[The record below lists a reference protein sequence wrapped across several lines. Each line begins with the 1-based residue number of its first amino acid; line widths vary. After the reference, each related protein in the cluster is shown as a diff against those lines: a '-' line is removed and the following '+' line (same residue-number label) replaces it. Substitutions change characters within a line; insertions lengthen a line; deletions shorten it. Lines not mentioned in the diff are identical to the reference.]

1 MTDIAQDADTGTN
14 PPDFITRQD
23 ITTMS
28 DDDID
33 AMLVPI
39 RERRLKMAK
48 LHAEAIALKAEKARG
63 KALVKLEDQIRMFE
77 KELASMDKLIEKLD
91 KRVLNI
97 RALRLEIEG

>member
-1 MTDIAQDADTGTN
+1 MTDIAQDADGTQ

-23 ITTMS
+23 ITEMS
-28 DDDID
+28 DDEID
-33 AMLVPI
+33 ALLVPI
-39 RERRLKMAK
+39 RERRLKMAV
-48 LHAEAIALKAEKARG
+48 LHRQALELKEEKARG
-63 KALVKLEDQIRMFE
+63 KAREKLGDQIRMLE

>member
-1 MTDIAQDADTGTN
+1 MTDIAQDAEGTQT
-14 PPDFITRQD
+14 PDFITRKD
-23 ITTMS
+23 ITQMT
-28 DDDID
+28 DDEID
-33 AMLVPI
+33 VMLLPI

-48 LHAEAIALKAEKARG
+48 LHQEAIALKEEKARG
-63 KALVKLEDQIRMFE
+63 KAQVKLADQIRMLE